1 LQGQI
6 AGNVRTNSKNKRIVL
21 FFIKND
27 KQINYEHALADII
40 EHIYAYT
47 NTFGL
52 TIYQQYPE
60 Q

>member
-1 LQGQI
+1 
-6 AGNVRTNSKNKRIVL
+6 L

-27 KQINYEHALADII
+27 KQINYEHTLADII

-47 NTFGL
+47 NAFGL